1 MPVRVEASG
10 LSDIGRARSHNEDSY
25 LVDCDL
31 GLFVVADGMGGH
43 QHGEVASR
51 LAVDSI
57 LQTLRQP
64 RQRRHRNAEGTHS
77 DKDSELLAEAVAA
90 AHEYVLSAIQED
102 VSLLGMGTTVVA
114 MLAYDDGAVIAHVG
128 DSRAYRLEDGR
139 MELLTEDHTWVREQV
154 SAGHLSE
161 RQAREHPLRNVV
173 TQALGGTGEVAV
185 EVSRERL
192 RAGQIYLLCS
202 DGLTSML
209 EDDEIESVLTSDES
223 LDQMCRELVHAAN
236 NRGGLDNITVI
247 LVKVLEQDASPA

>member
-1 MPVRVEASG
+1 MAARLAASG
-10 LSDIGRARSHNEDSY
+10 LSDIGRTRSHNEDNF
-25 LVDCDL
+25 LVDTEL

-57 LQTLRQP
+57 IQTIHRPQS
-64 RQRRHRNAEGTHS
+64 RRRRNAERGE
-77 DKDSELLAEAVAA
+77 DGADSELLSEAVAG
-90 AHEYVLSAIQED
+90 AHDYVLNAIQDD

-114 MLAYDDGAVIAHVG
+114 MLAREDEAIIAHVG
-128 DSRAYRLEDGR
+128 DSRAYRMENGH

-185 EVSRERL
+185 DVKRERL
-192 RAGQIYLLCS
+192 RPGQLYLLCS

-209 EDDEIESVLTSDES
+209 EDEEIEDVLTGEGT
-223 LDQMCRELVHAAN
+223 LDRMCRDLVQAAN
-236 NRGGLDNITVI
+236 NRGGLDNITV
-247 LVKVLEQDASPA
+247 VLIRVVEDGSEPA

>member
-1 MPVRVEASG
+1 MAIRVVASG

-25 LVDCDL
+25 LVDLDL

-57 LQTLRQP
+57 LQSIQQP
-64 RQRRHRNAEGTHS
+64 RQRRRRSAEGPQTGQA
-77 DKDSELLAEAVAA
+77 SELLSEAVAG
-90 AHEYVLSAIQED
+90 AHDYVLNAIQED

-114 MLAYDDGAVIAHVG
+114 MLVHDDGAIIAHVG
-128 DSRAYRLEDGR
+128 DSRAYRLEDGG
-139 MELLTEDHTWVREQV
+139 MQLLTEDHTWVREQV

-192 RAGQIYLLCS
+192 RPGQLYLLCS

-209 EDDEIESVLTSDES
+209 EDDEIEAFLTSDGS
-223 LDQMCRELVHAAN
+223 LDQMCRELVQAAN
-236 NRGGLDNITVI
+236 QNGGLDNITVI
-247 LVKVLEQDASPA
+247 LVQVLEEDAPLS

>member
-1 MPVRVEASG
+1 MAFEIEASG
-10 LSDIGRARSHNEDSY
+10 LSDIGQTRSHNEDNF
-25 LVDCDL
+25 LVDAGE
-31 GLFVVADGMGGH
+31 GLFIVADGMGGH

-57 LQTLRQP
+57 RRTVTTAHGKPRPSADLRDDQANSS
-64 RQRRHRNAEGTHS
+64 RLS
-77 DKDSELLAEAVAA
+77 DAVAG
-90 AHEYVLSAIQED
+90 AHDYVLGAIQDD

-114 MLAYDDGAVIAHVG
+114 MLIHDDIAAIAHVG

-185 EVSRERL
+185 EVNEERL
-192 RAGQIYLLCS
+192 RPGQIYLLCS

-209 EDDEIESVLTSDES
+209 EDVEIEAHLKSGQS
-223 LDQMCRELVHAAN
+223 LERICRDLVQAAN
-236 NRGGLDNITVI
+236 AKGGLDNVTVV
-247 LVKVLEQDASPA
+247 LVKVLD